1 MRDLNC
7 TAVRLGLEFAEL
19 GDGDRSEEPSAMR
32 HYVDDGRRAGK
43 GGADVLR
50 AHGGRKGQEQL
61 SRDRESTGRATR
73 WADSF

>member
-32 HYVDDGRRAGK
+32 HYVEDGRRQGREGQTYREHTEGGK
-43 GGADVLR
+43 
-50 AHGGRKGQEQL
+50 
-61 SRDRESTGRATR
+61 DRS
-73 WADSF
+73 S